1 LKSHENHQARK
12 SLMEVFFK
20 MLASTV

>member
-12 SLMEVFFK
+12 SLTEVFFK